1 MKKTKSALVK
11 SIKQKLK
18 GGAMK
23 TPCKGGEM
31 KIPCKGK
38 AMKKTRILK
47 DVEVLAPVQRFQSSM
62 VDRVLPASRPLIQLG
77 SAQFGDVLIR
87 G

>member
-1 MKKTKSALVK
+1 MKKMKSALVK

-23 TPCKGGEM
+23 TPCKGGAM
-31 KIPCKGK
+31 KTGK
-38 AMKKTRILK
+38 AMKKTRMLK